1 MQKEFFNLSDE
12 VCLYTTEMGISDITN
27 WGWQFADNPSSATLR
42 FVRGNKMK
50 TVETL
55 FDEFSAALQFPYY
68 FGENWAAFN
77 ECIADLDW
85 LPGKT
90 YIIVITNSDQLFKEE
105 SLDELNILIECFE
118 EAGKE
123 LKQEDKGFFVVFQY
137 GENERNFKAKLKSI
151 TADFQEI
158 HL

>member
-12 VCLYTTEMGISDITN
+12 AFLYLVEIGISDITN
-27 WGWQFADNPSSATLR
+27 WGWQFAETHSSVTLR

-68 FGENWAAFN
+68 FGENWGAFD

-85 LPGKT
+85 LPGET
-90 YIIVITNSDQLFKEE
+90 NIIVTTNSDQLFKEE
-105 SLDELNILIECFE
+105 LLDELNILIDCFKR
-118 EAGKE
+118 AGTDF
-123 LKQEDKGFFVVFQY
+123 KQENKGFFVVFQY
-137 GENERNFKAKLKSI
+137 NENKRDFKSKLNSI
-151 TADFQEI
+151 TTDFQEI

>member
-12 VCLYTTEMGISDITN
+12 VYLYLAEIGISDITN
-27 WGWQFADNPSSATLR
+27 WGWQFARNHSSITLR
-42 FVRGNKMK
+42 FVRGSKMK

-68 FGENWAAFN
+68 FGENWGAFD

-85 LPGKT
+85 LPGET
-90 YIIVITNSDQLFKEE
+90 YIVVITNSDQLFEQE
-105 SLDELNILIECFE
+105 SLDELNILVECFK

-123 LKQEDKGFFVVFQY
+123 FRQENKGFFVVFQY
-137 GENERNFKAKLKSI
+137 GENENNFKAKLKSV
-151 TADFQEI
+151 TTDFREI